1 MTKALWIGPGE
12 LVVLDL
18 ARAGRI
24 QPGVVLL
31 VLAGVLAA
39 LAGDR
44 PVCLGVRA
52 GTDAVIRLAVMPLR
66 HWSVLVLMLD
76 LAVIAGAFWT
86 AGRAGDDRRGKEKR
100 WHGRD

>member
-52 GTDAVIRLAVMPLR
+52 GTDAVIRLTVMPLR
-66 HWSVLVLMLD
+66 HWSMLVLMLD

-86 AGRAGDDRRGKEKR
+86 AGRARDDRRGKGTR
-100 WHGRD
+100 WHGRN